1 MVMSNQPHEL
11 DQVHQVGPHVPVLC
25 GLKWHRSENQTRS
38 IFLTK
43 DLNDEVKSAP
53 RSCSGPPWGTPCPSS
68 LWSEGVQVWKSHHKY
83 SFDQGFEW
91 WYQISPKKLFRTTM
105 GDPMSLFSVEWG
117 VQGWKS
123 HHKYFAP
130 QGFKWWY
137 QIKYRMSFKK
147 LFIIF

>member
-53 RSCSGPPWGTPCPSS
+53 RSCSEPPWGTPCPSS
-68 LWSEGVQVWKSHHKY
+68 LWNEGYRAENHTTNTLL
-83 SFDQGFEW
+83 
-91 WYQISPKKLFRTTM
+91 PKDLS
-105 GDPMSLFSVEWG
+105 DD
-117 VQGWKS
+117 
-123 HHKYFAP
+123 
-130 QGFKWWY
+130 
-137 QIKYRMSFKK
+137 IK
-147 LFIIF
+147 